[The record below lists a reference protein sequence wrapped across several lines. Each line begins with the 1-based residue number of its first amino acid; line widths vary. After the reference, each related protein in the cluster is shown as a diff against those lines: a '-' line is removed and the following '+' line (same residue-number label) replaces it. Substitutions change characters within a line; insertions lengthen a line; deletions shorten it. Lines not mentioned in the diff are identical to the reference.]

1 MTWITRT
8 LAASVALLA
17 LAPGQ
22 SMAQDA
28 NNELREKAISLNRI
42 TGDEATIT
50 KLRELRKDK
59 EALKKLIAEAL
70 ALSKEKEKET
80 PLNYTANFILARAAQ
95 SIKDYD
101 DSEYFYKQ
109 CYERAFK
116 LHSLQKKA
124 QVLDGLS
131 LLFEQAKKFD
141 DAYFTCQKYV
151 ELKSETDAPDNEI
164 ENSKAFIIERMIRI
178 HCRKKEFDKALE
190 MTDKMLELTDNGWYF
205 MYRKAEVLRE
215 AGKFEESVKAF
226 NDTIEKLD
234 DNDKLKN
241 EDKKN
246 FTEQCKYMLSSVYVD
261 LKDLDKSIKIL
272 EELVAARPDNASFQ
286 NDLGYI
292 LADNDRRLDEAE
304 KLVEKALD
312 LDKAERKK
320 LVSEGLIAQD
330 EDVANSAYL
339 DSLAW
344 VHFKKK
350 NYAKALELMQEVVKQ
365 DDSQHVEIYDHLAE
379 IHMAMGQKAEAI
391 KAWEKAVTLE
401 NVTTRDDE
409 RKAAIKKKL
418 ETIKQ

>member
-1 MTWITRT
+1 MTCTIRT
-8 LAASVALLA
+8 VAMTAALLA
-17 LAPGQ
+17 MTSSFAFSQEPN
-22 SMAQDA
+22 S
-28 NNELREKAISLNRI
+28 ELRDKAISLNRV
-42 TGDEATIT
+42 TGDEAIIL

-59 EALKKLIAEAL
+59 DALKKLITEARVL
-70 ALSKEKEKET
+70 TKDKEKEA
-80 PLNYTANFILARAAQ
+80 PLNYTASFILARAAQ

-101 DSEYFYKQ
+101 DGEYFYKQ

-164 ENSKAFIIERMIRI
+164 ENSKAFVIERMIRI

-190 MTDKMLELTDNGWYF
+190 MTNKMLDLTDNGWYF

-215 AGKFEESVKAF
+215 AGKFEDSVKAF
-226 NDTIEKLD
+226 NETIDKLD

-241 EDKKN
+241 DDKQT
-246 FTEQCKYMLSSVYVD
+246 FTDQCKYMLSSVYVD
-261 LKDLDKSIKIL
+261 LKDLDKSIKML
-272 EELVAARPDNASFQ
+272 EELIAARPENASYQ

-292 LADNDRRLDEAE
+292 LADNDRRLDDAQAMI
-304 KLVEKALD
+304 EKALE
-312 LDKAERKK
+312 LDKADRKK
-320 LVSEGLIAQD
+320 LVTEGVIAPD

-344 VHFKKK
+344 VYFKKK
-350 NYAKALELMQEVVKQ
+350 NYTKALELMQDVIKQ
-365 DDSQHVEIYDHLAE
+365 DDAQHVEIFDHLAE
-379 IHMAMGQKAEAI
+379 IQMAMGQKAEAI
-391 KAWEKAVTLE
+391 KSWEKAMTME
-401 NVTTRDDE
+401 NVTSRDDD
-409 RKAAIKKKL
+409 RKAAVKKKL
-418 ETIKQ
+418 EANK